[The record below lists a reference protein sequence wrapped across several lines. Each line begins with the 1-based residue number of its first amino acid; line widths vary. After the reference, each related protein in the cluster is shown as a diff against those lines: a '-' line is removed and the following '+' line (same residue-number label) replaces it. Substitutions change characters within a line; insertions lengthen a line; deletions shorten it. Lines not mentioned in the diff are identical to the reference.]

1 MVYVY
6 EEKGEHYSD
15 STVTEYTVENNKN
28 QNIDDVGVADESL
41 PKQNNYDESTCSV
54 DSVYGIFEEE
64 KGTIALHDIVWVKTD
79 KSICQDKEMRKI
91 YTDMPYNTR
100 KLKTKWLYTKT

>member
-28 QNIDDVGVADESL
+28 QNIDDVGVADEYL
-41 PKQNNYDESTCSV
+41 PETNYDYDATV
-54 DSVYGIFEEE
+54 
-64 KGTIALHDIVWVKTD
+64 TD
-79 KSICQDKEMRKI
+79 DNVE
-91 YTDMPYNTR
+91 NN
-100 KLKTKWLYTKT
+100 